1 MGNFRLKLRFVCD
14 IAEMS
19 LKTNNQDFSAAAF
32 GARTREFTFWAGVT
46 GLVLSTIVYLSIFLS
61 GDLILHY
68 KISSPLYAAF
78 LSVMVLSAYFEW
90 RVKACTNF
98 SIAAI
103 FLVFW
108 LSSYAEALQD
118 HLTFVSTPLVLFVPL
133 LLMMVLHHKLVF
145 GLAAAQFGLVL
156 HYSYTYGTPHYAP
169 NWPSEEQLY
178 ASVSLASLSAI
189 CLIAVGIVSRLRSR
203 TDKKLQS
210 LVSNQSYLATTDALT
225 GLPNRRGFTAKLNE
239 MLRQSHEQSLVL
251 KVGII
256 DLDGF
261 KSVND
266 VYGHAAG
273 DALLVQAA
281 TRLANAL
288 PDDAYL
294 GRLGGDEFGVCL
306 FMTPGDPFCIGA
318 GICAHLNQPFQ
329 LEDAFVR
336 VGGSA
341 GFTTARPTDSEISN
355 LLERADFALYKSKAD
370 SKGQATTF
378 SDEDEHIVERKRQI
392 KRHLLSGDL
401 FNELDVVFQPIVF
414 PGSGDVKAM
423 ETLVRWNNPKLG
435 NIPPSEF
442 IPIAEQIG
450 RISDISCYVLRRAL
464 AAASEW
470 PDRIFVSMN
479 LSAVDLSSQPSVDR
493 LLAILEASSVPAER
507 VVLEITE
514 STLMRDHE
522 QGCERLESF
531 RRLGVQVAL
540 DDFGTGYSSLSY
552 LKRLAIRKLKID
564 RSFITDIE
572 TDDMARNLLT
582 GILELCAGIGIDCV
596 VEGVEQKGQLEIVAA
611 HKNAL
616 AQGFF
621 FSKPL
626 AQSDALA
633 YISRPSDNK
642 RLRLIAS

>member
-1 MGNFRLKLRFVCD
+1 
-14 IAEMS
+14 MS
-19 LKTNNQDFSAAAF
+19 LTCEDQDFSAAAF
-32 GARTREFTFWAGVT
+32 GARTREFTFWAGVA
-46 GLVLSTIVYLSIFLS
+46 GLVLSAGVYLSIYLS

-68 KISSPLYAAF
+68 KISSPLYAVF
-78 LSVMVLSAYFEW
+78 LSIMVLSAYSEY
-90 RVKACTNF
+90 RVKAFTNF
-98 SIAAI
+98 SIALI

-108 LSSYAEALQD
+108 LSSYIEAFQE
-118 HLTFVSTPLVLFVPL
+118 HLTFVSTPLILFVPI
-133 LLMMVLHHKLVF
+133 LLMMILHHKLVF

-156 HYSYTYGTPHYAP
+156 HYTYTYGAPHYAP
-169 NWPSEEQLY
+169 NWPREEQLY
-178 ASVSLASLSAI
+178 ASISLACLSAI
-189 CLIAVGIVSRLRSR
+189 CLVAVGIVSRLRSR
-203 TDKKLQS
+203 TDRKLQS
-210 LVSNQSYLATTDALT
+210 LVADQTHLAMTDALT

-239 MLRQSHEQSLVL
+239 MLRQCHDPSRVL
-251 KVGII
+251 KVGIV

-273 DALLVQAA
+273 DALLIQAA
-281 TRLANAL
+281 TRLSNAL
-288 PDDAYL
+288 PDNAYL
-294 GRLGGDEFGVCL
+294 ARLGGDEFGVCL
-306 FMTPGDPFCIGA
+306 FMTQGDPFCIGA
-318 GICAHLNQPFQ
+318 RVCAHLNQPFQ

-336 VGGSA
+336 IGGSA
-341 GFTTARPTDSEISN
+341 GFTTARRTDSNTSN
-355 LLERADFALYKSKAD
+355 LLERADYALYKSKAD

-378 SDEDEHIVERKRQI
+378 SQEDEQKIDRKREI
-392 KRHLLSGDL
+392 KRHLLSGEL

-414 PGSGDVKAM
+414 PDSGDVKAM
-423 ETLVRWNNPKLG
+423 ETLVRWKNPALG

-464 AAASEW
+464 SAASEW
-470 PDRIFVSMN
+470 PDRIIISMN
-479 LSAVDLSSQPSVDR
+479 LSAVDLCSQAAVDR
-493 LLAILEASSVPAER
+493 LLSILKASPVSAKR

-522 QGCERLESF
+522 QGSEHLEAF
-531 RRLGVQVAL
+531 RRLGAQVAL

-564 RSFITDIE
+564 RSFTTDIE

-582 GILELCAGIGIDCV
+582 GILELCAGVGIDCV

-616 AQGFF
+616 AQGFY
-621 FSKPL
+621 FSEPL
-626 AQSDALA
+626 AQEDALA
-633 YISRPSDNK
+633 FISRPSNK
-642 RLRLIAS
+642 RLRLIA